1 MAAIHL
7 FGGTS
12 DARALCAV
20 LDQLQLDYSVSVA
33 TDTGRELAGDIGG
46 SVHVGRLDEPAMIDW
61 LATRGVKWVIDAA
74 HPYASALHANI
85 RAACQALDLRLL
97 RFERPSEIESI
108 VHPLLTVVDD
118 IAAACEVARSLGER
132 VLLGANSGI
141 GISLGDDCVVEAGLY
156 VTAGTKVTL
165 ADGAVVKARE
175 LSGQNDLL
183 FLRDSVHGNVR
194 VLHRRGSKVELNS
207 ELHNN

>member
-118 IAAACEVARSLGER
+118 IAAAFGGYLGIKDKDEREVRKANVKAIVDYFGVAKATELDADNYDEALRYLQQYIDGETPDFD
-132 VLLGANSGI
+132 GGD
-141 GISLGDDCVVEAGLY
+141 GDEGGDDDEAL
-156 VTAGTKVTL
+156 V
-165 ADGAVVKARE
+165 
-175 LSGQNDLL
+175 
-183 FLRDSVHGNVR
+183 
-194 VLHRRGSKVELNS
+194 
-207 ELHNN
+207 